1 MFNNTKKLKAF
12 TMAEAILVMTVLGI
26 IATIMITTLR
36 PSEFQEKGLQILA
49 KKVLSEIDTATSN
62 VLFNDSADST
72 FDHLYENGSTNM
84 FTVADTSA
92 NGGEATIKLIQL
104 YKKYMITTRNKPTR
118 KTTFV
123 GTNDEF
129 YLVLKNGAEM
139 GIKFYKIDSYV
150 TIFPGETNTIHSSC
164 PYGFIYFDINGKDSP
179 NVMGK
184 DAFVVPLDKTGIK
197 YD

>member
-1 MFNNTKKLKAF
+1 MFNNAKKLNAF

-84 FTVADTSA
+84 FTVVAGSSEVESAMLAD
-92 NGGEATIKLIQL
+92 L
-104 YKKYMITTRNKPTR
+104 YKKYLITVRRPLSSPYVSGFAYPNAH
-118 KTTFV
+118 
-123 GTNDEF
+123 
-129 YLVLKNGAEM
+129 LALKNGAEM
-139 GIKFYKIDSYV
+139 AIVFSSVGSGFP
-150 TIFPGETNTIHSSC
+150 TIFPGETNTVSTSVTHGI
-164 PYGFIYFDINGKDSP
+164 IVFDTNGGDGPNILGKD
-179 NVMGK
+179 V
-184 DAFVVPLDKTGIK
+184 FQITLDKTGIK